1 MQTRRGWT
9 AAAAFVTLLG
19 LGTAGSVRAQE
30 TAFTPVTDAM
40 LESPDPGDWLH
51 WRRTLDGWGHSPLDQ
66 INRDTAHL
74 LQLVWASPLRPGLSQ
89 PTPLVYDGV
98 MYVPNPLGVVQALDA
113 ATGERLWEYRKTFE
127 GTPDE
132 TFRSR
137 TRSLAI
143 YGDKIYVTTSDAHI
157 VALDARTGSVVWDQ
171 TVADY
176 RRGYR
181 YTSGVIVVN
190 GLLIAGMTG
199 CERYK
204 EGGCFISA
212 HDPETGTEVWR
223 TATIAGPGE
232 PGGDTWGDLP
242 SMFRAGGDAWI
253 PGSYDPALNR
263 IYWGTAQAKP
273 WARVSRGTDGDALY
287 TNSVLALDPATGA
300 LDWFYQFVPGESH
313 DLDEAFESVLIDRDG
328 RRSLFKM
335 GKLGILWEIDRT
347 TGRFV
352 AAHDLGYQTLVDVDP
367 RTGAVTYRPGMIP
380 EDGVELEFCP
390 GPFGIRNWP
399 ATAYHPETNALY
411 IPIHPNCMKAVFR
424 NVERKEG
431 PPGDWYFYRD
441 PSYTGWQ
448 PTGGGSHPLSPDHGA
463 HLVAM
468 DIDTGKVLWR
478 HSARSRALSAAL
490 TTAGGLVVGAD
501 GDGYL
506 NVHDVAT
513 GEVLHRVRLP
523 GIAQGFPVTYAV
535 EGKQYL
541 AVAVG
546 GGRVPG
552 SANTLFVF
560 AVPDA
565 GGVATGS
572 EAPGRVTSRGEVS

>member
-1 MQTRRGWT
+1 M
-9 AAAAFVTLLG
+9 
-19 LGTAGSVRAQE
+19 
-30 TAFTPVTDAM
+30 
-40 LESPDPGDWLH
+40 
-51 WRRTLDGWGHSPLDQ
+51 
-66 INRDTAHL
+66 
-74 LQLVWASPLRPGLSQ
+74 
-89 PTPLVYDGV
+89 
-98 MYVPNPLGVVQALDA
+98 
-113 ATGERLWEYRKTFE
+113 
-127 GTPDE
+127 
-132 TFRSR
+132 
-137 TRSLAI
+137 
-143 YGDKIYVTTSDAHI
+143 
-157 VALDARTGSVVWDQ
+157 
-171 TVADY
+171 
-176 RRGYR
+176 
-181 YTSGVIVVN
+181 
-190 GLLIAGMTG
+190 
-199 CERYK
+199 
-204 EGGCFISA
+204 
-212 HDPETGTEVWR
+212 
-223 TATIAGPGE
+223 
-232 PGGDTWGDLP
+232 
-242 SMFRAGGDAWI
+242 
-253 PGSYDPALNR
+253 
-263 IYWGTAQAKP
+263 
-273 WARVSRGTDGDALY
+273 
-287 TNSVLALDPATGA
+287 
-300 LDWFYQFVPGESH
+300 
-313 DLDEAFESVLIDRDG
+313 LIDRDG

-380 EDGVELEFCP
+380 EDGVELEFRP

-468 DIDTGKVLWR
+468 DIDTGEVLWR

-506 NVHDVAT
+506 NVHDAAT

-523 GIAQGFPVTYAV
+523 GVAQGFPVTYAV